1 MRALLVLVA
10 LWAGALGSLTQTRS
24 QNRELQRAV
33 SHKHLTL
40 ILEGVRERT
49 LTTVQPDPILLID
62 FPEINYQFKVSQ
74 IPFCILTHGTIHEV
88 TFPDSFVRRHFRV
101 EN

>member
-1 MRALLVLVA
+1 MRALLVLVT
-10 LWAGALGSLTQTRS
+10 LWAGCALGSLTQTRS

-40 ILEGVRERT
+40 VLEGVRERT

-62 FPEINYQFKVSQ
+62 FPEIHYQFKVSQ
-74 IPFCILTHGTIHEV
+74 KIPFT
-88 TFPDSFVRRHFRV
+88 
-101 EN
+101 